1 MINAIL
7 QKKGKGEPLQND
19 FYYCIKYTTKYKKT
33 IFSSHGANWDAGQTK
48 QTRHATVQSVGTR
61 QK

>member
-7 QKKGKGEPLQND
+7 QKNVKDEPLQND
-19 FYYCIKYTTKYKKT
+19 FYYCIKTTKYKII
-33 IFSSHGANWDAGQTK
+33 IFLQHAANWDAGQTK
-48 QTRHATVQSVGTR
+48 QMRHVTVQSVGTR